1 MAKAPDNALPERDRA
16 RYLLEGESVIFAVNE
31 HWIRILEPLVTVVV
45 ALVVAVY
52 VDASM
57 PSSARVVA
65 NVCWWLWFAAIARA
79 LFLAYEWRNTWF
91 IATNKRMLRV
101 YGLISRQVAMMPLGK
116 VTDLRYQRSVPGRLL
131 GYGTFVME
139 SAGQN
144 QALEQVHFVPHPDK
158 NYRALVAE
166 IFGIAD
172 PGAVQEADDDALDDE
187 YAVDHEYDEHDEHPD
202 DDYGYADPDTQDDLP
217 IVRETHGYD
226 DLRAWN
232 DHADADDHRDRWR
245 RRH

>member
-1 MAKAPDNALPERDRA
+1 MTKAPDNALPERDRT

-45 ALVVAVY
+45 ALVVAIY

-57 PSSARVVA
+57 PTSARVVA

-79 LFLAYEWRNTWF
+79 LFLAYEWRHTWF

-101 YGLISRQVAMMPLGK
+101 YGLVSRQVAMMPLSK
-116 VTDLRYQRSVPGRLL
+116 VTDLRYQRSVPGRFL

-144 QALEQVHFVPHPDK
+144 QALEQVHFVPNPDK

-172 PGAVQEADDDALDDE
+172 PGAVVETADDPLDDE
-187 YAVDHEYDEHDEHPD
+187 YGEYGEYDDYAD
-202 DDYGYADPDTQDDLP
+202 DGYADPDTQDDLP
-217 IVRETHGYD
+217 PVRETHGYE

-232 DHADADDHRDRWR
+232 DRADADDHGDRWR